1 MTLAEALE
9 AAVRSGDEATVRTLL
24 ADRPEGERAELQAT
38 ARALAA
44 EAVKGGIDAV
54 GRLGPVL
61 LSAYGVL
68 PVSDIRRLGWRSSHL
83 PKGLEEVLRR
93 RSPERLG
100 PIVEYLLD
108 EVGGPAWRV
117 VRPLVRDGVVPRPD
131 RPSYTISML
140 AGTRYGSVVEVLAAD
155 PELLDIEA
163 WRLFEVEGGGEDSLA
178 NHEKF
183 YGDKWGALFRELAA
197 GDPTMRRRLLDASLA
212 ALARDFSTYRAG
224 WFSRFHESLAP
235 TDDERAERVDAYLG
249 LLRSRVGPTVSLAV
263 AALGRVARAG
273 KLPADRLLGRIE
285 PVLVDGTAGT
295 AKAALD
301 LVGRAGTGLGGDATQ
316 AAAVATGA
324 LANASA
330 DVQRAAIGLIGRLA
344 AGPDEAVAR
353 ALAGRL
359 HEVAASQRPA
369 AAALVA
375 RLGGDLTADGA
386 VGVEPARPGV
396 APVTMPAAAPDAMG
410 AASLTGRSPLDPARA
425 IEPITS
431 VDALVDLAVSV
442 LETGEP
448 ADDIERLLDGVGRF
462 GGERSEAFGRLTAPL
477 AKRARTILAR
487 RESTPFNGFDARADV
502 AGVLLAWSTGE
513 VVGASPGYGMADPGA
528 GAFLSAR
535 AREVAEA
542 AGGRAPYRSVA
553 APSHRGG
560 WISPAVLVERMAT
573 GRPASRLDLVAA
585 LLRLAPDRRA
595 EALAAAGGLGGE
607 GGAAT
612 RYALGGDEPIGPTAA
627 WWVAAA
633 RVRAPGVDDER
644 VDARH
649 PGLGPD
655 AGLAARIELV
665 DRGPALLRGGV
676 TAVASPASPRTTA
689 ADLPTVLMLRDPSL
703 FAVTGRSEPAMLRWM
718 ATIQPGYRE
727 AWAAV
732 GSALLARNV
741 DWWSAE
747 WANLAFL
754 EPFIDPVTTIGSHAR
769 ALLGIALGAKEA
781 GERGLATDVVRLALG
796 DGRMTAS
803 DLAEGLSAA
812 AAAACD
818 RPNRWALSL
827 ADVAATSDA
836 HAAAV
841 AEAVAAALPALAER
855 PPAKLVPLLRA
866 LDEILAGTST
876 PPAPAARAV
885 LATLASSGG
894 QAGRLARSVL
904 ARG

>member
-1 MTLAEALE
+1 MTPAEALQAAFEARDE
-9 AAVRSGDEATVRTLL
+9 AAVRRLL
-24 ADRPEGERAELQAT
+24 ADMPEA
-38 ARALAA
+38 ARADVSPLVRRHVAFVSKA
-44 EAVKGGIDAV
+44 GINA
-54 GRLGPVL
+54 LGSLGAML

-68 PVSDIRRLGWRSSHL
+68 PVSDIRRLGWRSNHI
-83 PKGLEEVLRR
+83 PKGLEDVLRR

-108 EVGGPAWRV
+108 EVGGPAWWV
-117 VRPLVRDGVVPRPD
+117 VRPLVREGIVPRPD
-131 RPSYTISML
+131 RPTYTIAML
-140 AGTRYGSVVEVLAAD
+140 AATRYGSVAELVAAD
-155 PELLDIEA
+155 RGLLEVEA

-178 NHEKF
+178 NHEKY
-183 YGDKWGALFRELAA
+183 YGDKWGALFREHAA
-197 GDPTMRRRLLDASLA
+197 SDPEMRRRHLDASLA

-235 TDDERAERVDAYLG
+235 TDAERAERADAYLG

-263 AALGRVARAG
+263 AALGRVAAAG

-301 LVGRAGTGLGGDATQ
+301 LVGRAGAGPGGDAAR
-316 AAAVATGA
+316 AAAVATRA
-324 LANASA
+324 LGNASA
-330 DVQRAAIGLIGRLA
+330 DVQRAALGLIGRLV

-359 HEVAASQRPA
+359 PEVAASQRPA
-369 AAALVA
+369 AAALLA
-375 RLGGDLTADGA
+375 RLGGAPTADGA
-386 VGVEPARPGV
+386 VAAEPAWPV
-396 APVTMPAAAPDAMG
+396 LAPLRTRAGAPDAM
-410 AASLTGRSPLDPARA
+410 AAATVTGPSPLDPARA
-425 IEPITS
+425 IDAIPSI
-431 VDALVDLAVSV
+431 DALVDLAVSV

-448 ADDIERLLDGVGRF
+448 ADDIERLLDGVGRL
-462 GGERSEAFGRLTAPL
+462 GGERSAAFGRLTASL
-477 AKRARTILAR
+477 AKRAQTILAR
-487 RESTPFNGFDARADV
+487 RDSTPFNGFDARADV

-513 VVGASPGYGMADPGA
+513 VVGPSPGYGMADPGA

-542 AGGRAPYRSVA
+542 AGRLAPFRSVA

-560 WISPAVLVERMAT
+560 WIDPVALVERLT
-573 GRPASRLDLVAA
+573 SGRPASRLDLVAA
-585 LLRLAPDRRA
+585 LLRLAPDGRA
-595 EALAAAGGLGGE
+595 AALAAAGGLTGE
-607 GGAAT
+607 AGAAT

-644 VDARH
+644 VEARH

-665 DRGPALLRGGV
+665 DRGPALLRGGI
-676 TAVASPASPRTTA
+676 TAVASPALPGTTA
-689 ADLPTVLMLRDPSL
+689 AALPTVLMLRDPSL

-747 WANLAFL
+747 WANRAFL
-754 EPFIDPVTTIGSHAR
+754 EPFIDPVTTIGPHAR
-769 ALLGIALGAKEA
+769 ALLGMALGAKEA

-796 DGRMTAS
+796 DGRLTAS
-803 DLAEGLSAA
+803 DLAEGLRAA
-812 AAAACD
+812 AAVACD
-818 RPNRWALSL
+818 RPNRWALAL
-827 ADVAATSDA
+827 ADIAATSDA
-836 HAAAV
+836 HAAAI
-841 AEAVAAALPALAER
+841 AEAIAGILPALAER
-855 PPAKLVPLLRA
+855 PPARLVPLLRA
-866 LDEILAGTST
+866 FDEILAGTGET
-876 PPAPAARAV
+876 PAPAARTA
-885 LATLASSGG
+885 LASLAKSGG
-894 QAGRLARSVL
+894 QAGRLARSIL